1 MVCEPSSFLSMLLNI
16 IRFADFSAGS
26 SSTRISSA
34 EIGGGTSP
42 GLK

>member
-1 MVCEPSSFLSMLLNI
+1 MVCEPSSLLSMSLII
-16 IRFADFSAGS
+16 IRWADFSAGS
-26 SSTRISSA
+26 SSTGISSA